1 MEPKIYKKMAALE
14 DSHWWFVAR
23 RRIIDTLITN
33 LVLPD
38 KAAIFEAGCGT
49 GGNLVIYRTQSYDF
63 HFFCCH

>member
-1 MEPKIYKKMAALE
+1 MEPKIYQKMADLE

-38 KAAIFEAGCGT
+38 NAAIFEAG
-49 GGNLVIYRTQSYDF
+49 
-63 HFFCCH
+63 